1 MKIVNIA
8 MSIVSITL
16 CVVLFYFITF
26 TNVFSDRLDGFKK
39 PMMMAILAVYAIYRS
54 FMLYLTIKKANRKI
68 N

>member
-1 MKIVNIA
+1 MKIVNIT

-39 PMMMAILAVYAIYRS
+39 PMMMAILGVYALYRS
-54 FMLYLTIKKANRKI
+54 FMLYLSVKKGNRKT

>member
-8 MSIVSITL
+8 MSLISITL

-39 PMMMAILAVYAIYRS
+39 PMMMATLGVYAIYRS
-54 FMLYLTIKKANRKI
+54 FMLYVSIKKGNRKI

>member
-8 MSIVSITL
+8 MSLISITL

-39 PMMMAILAVYAIYRS
+39 PMMMAILGVYAIYRS
-54 FMLYLTIKKANRKI
+54 FMLYVSIKKGNRKI

>member
-8 MSIVSITL
+8 MSLISITL

-39 PMMMAILAVYAIYRS
+39 PMMMAILGVYSIYRS
-54 FMLYLTIKKANRKI
+54 FMLYVSIKKGNRKI